1 MLARNNYDDTHE
13 KILECGK
20 RHFIEYGFEK
30 SSLRD
35 ICKDACVTTGAF
47 YRHFND
53 KNELFEAIVS
63 PVANKIIS
71 NFFDYEKAS
80 INSVKTKQNEKVAQV
95 HVDGTIETAMFLFDN
110 KEIYSLIINGSYGTS
125 YANFLEKLTV
135 MEDDARIKMQEISL
149 EADISSERISDKGFH
164 IINHA
169 HFLALTEAV
178 LHSENKREL
187 LENARLVSCFFSG
200 GWKNIRGY

>member
-1 MLARNNYDDTHE
+1 MVRNNYDETHE
-13 KILECGK
+13 KILKCGK
-20 RHFIEYGFEK
+20 KHFLKYGFEK

-80 INSVKTKQNEKVAQV
+80 IDNVKTKQNAKVAQV
-95 HVDGTIETAMFLFDN
+95 HVEGTIETAMFLFDN

-125 YANFLEKLTV
+125 YENFLEKLTG

-149 EADISSERISDKGFH
+149 EADTSSEKISDKGFH

-169 HFLALTEAV
+169 HFW
-178 LHSENKREL
+178 H
-187 LENARLVSCFFSG
+187 
-200 GWKNIRGY
+200 

>member
-1 MLARNNYDDTHE
+1 MGENNYDDTHE

-20 RHFIEYGFEK
+20 RHFLKYGFEK

-47 YRHFND
+47 YRHFDN

-63 PVANKIIS
+63 PVADKIFS
-71 NFFDYEKAS
+71 NFFDYEQAS
-80 INSVKTKQNEKVAQV
+80 IDSIKTKQNEKVSQV
-95 HVDGTIETAMFLFDN
+95 HIDGTIETAMFLFDN

-125 YANFLEKLTV
+125 YENFLEKLTK
-135 MEDDARIKMQEISL
+135 MEDDSRIKMQEISL
-149 EADISSERISDKGFH
+149 EAGIFPERISDKGFH

-178 LHSENKREL
+178 LHSESKQEL
-187 LENARLVSCFFSG
+187 LENARLVSCFFSE
-200 GWKNIRGY
+200 GWKKVRGY

>member
-1 MLARNNYDDTHE
+1 LVRNNYADTHE

-71 NFFDYEKAS
+71 NFFDY
-80 INSVKTKQNEKVAQV
+80 
-95 HVDGTIETAMFLFDN
+95 
-110 KEIYSLIINGSYGTS
+110 
-125 YANFLEKLTV
+125 
-135 MEDDARIKMQEISL
+135 
-149 EADISSERISDKGFH
+149 
-164 IINHA
+164 
-169 HFLALTEAV
+169 
-178 LHSENKREL
+178 
-187 LENARLVSCFFSG
+187 
-200 GWKNIRGY
+200 

>member
-1 MLARNNYDDTHE
+1 MVRNNYADTHE
-13 KILECGK
+13 KILEFGK

-80 INSVKTKQNEKVAQV
+80 IDSVKTKQNAKVAQV
-95 HVDGTIETAMFLFDN
+95 HVEGTIETAMFLFDN

-125 YANFLEKLTV
+125 YENFLEKLTG
-135 MEDDARIKMQEISL
+135 MEDDARIKMQKISL
-149 EADISSERISDKGFH
+149 EADTSSEKISDKGFH

-178 LHSENKREL
+178 LHSENKQEL

-200 GWKNIRGY
+200 GWENIRGY

>member
-1 MLARNNYDDTHE
+1 MVRNNYDETHE

-20 RHFIEYGFEK
+20 RHFLKYGFEK

-47 YRHFND
+47 YRHFDN

-63 PVANKIIS
+63 PVADKIFS
-71 NFFDYEKAS
+71 NFFDYEKES
-80 INSVKTKQNEKVAQV
+80 IDSIKTKHNEKVSQV
-95 HVDGTIETAMFLFDN
+95 HVDGTIETALFLFDN

-125 YANFLEKLTV
+125 YENFLEKLTK
-135 MEDDARIKMQEISL
+135 MEDDTRIKMREISL
-149 EADISSERISDKGFH
+149 EAGISSERISDKGFH

-178 LHSENKREL
+178 LHSESKEEL
-187 LENARLVSCFFSG
+187 LENARLVSCFFSE
-200 GWKNIRGY
+200 GWEKVRGY

>member
-1 MLARNNYDDTHE
+1 MVRNNYDEIHE

-20 RHFIEYGFEK
+20 RHFLKYGFEK

-47 YRHFND
+47 YRHFDN

-63 PVANKIIS
+63 PVADKIFS
-71 NFFDYEKAS
+71 NFFDYEKES
-80 INSVKTKQNEKVAQV
+80 IDSIKTKHNEKVSQV
-95 HVDGTIETAMFLFDN
+95 HIDGTFETALFLFDN

-125 YANFLEKLTV
+125 YENFLEKLTK
-135 MEDDARIKMQEISL
+135 MEDDTRIKMQEISL
-149 EADISSERISDKGFH
+149 EAGISSEKISDKGFH

-178 LHSENKREL
+178 LHSESKEEL
-187 LENARLVSCFFSG
+187 LENARLVSCFFSE
-200 GWKNIRGY
+200 GWKKVRGY

>member
-1 MLARNNYDDTHE
+1 MVRNNYDETHE
-13 KILECGK
+13 KILKCGK
-20 RHFIEYGFEK
+20 KHFLKYGFEK

-63 PVANKIIS
+63 PVANTIIS

-80 INSVKTKQNEKVAQV
+80 IDNVKTKQNAKVAQV
-95 HVDGTIETAMFLFDN
+95 HVEGTIETAMFLFDN

-125 YANFLEKLTV
+125 YENFLEKLTG

-149 EADISSERISDKGFH
+149 EADTSSEKISDKGFH

-178 LHSENKREL
+178 LHSESKEEL
-187 LENARLVSCFFSG
+187 LENARLVSCFFSE
-200 GWKNIRGY
+200 GWKKVRGY

>member
-1 MLARNNYDDTHE
+1 MGENNYDDTHE

-20 RHFIEYGFEK
+20 RHFLKYGFEK

-47 YRHFND
+47 YRHFDN

-80 INSVKTKQNEKVAQV
+80 IDNVKTKQNEKVSQV
-95 HVDGTIETAMFLFDN
+95 HIDGTIETAMFLFDN

-125 YANFLEKLTV
+125 YENFLEKLTG

-149 EADISSERISDKGFH
+149 EADTSSEKISDKGFH

-178 LHSENKREL
+178 LHSESKEEL
-187 LENARLVSCFFSG
+187 LENARLVSCFFSE
-200 GWKNIRGY
+200 GWKKVRGY

>member
-1 MLARNNYDDTHE
+1 MVRNNYDETHE
-13 KILECGK
+13 KILKCGK
-20 RHFIEYGFEK
+20 KHFLKYGFEK

-71 NFFDYEKAS
+71 NFFDYEKTS
-80 INSVKTKQNEKVAQV
+80 IDNVKTKQNAKVAQV
-95 HVDGTIETAMFLFDN
+95 HVEGTIETAMFLFDN

-125 YANFLEKLTV
+125 YENFLEKLTG

-149 EADISSERISDKGFH
+149 EADTSSEKISDKGFH

-178 LHSENKREL
+178 LHSESKEEL
-187 LENARLVSCFFSG
+187 LENARLVSCFFSE
-200 GWKNIRGY
+200 GWKKVRGY

>member
-1 MLARNNYDDTHE
+1 MVRNNYDETHE
-13 KILECGK
+13 KILKCGK
-20 RHFIEYGFEK
+20 KHFLKYGFEK

-80 INSVKTKQNEKVAQV
+80 IDNVKTKQNAKVAQV
-95 HVDGTIETAMFLFDN
+95 HVEGTIETAMFLFDN

-125 YANFLEKLTV
+125 YENFLEKLTG

-149 EADISSERISDKGFH
+149 EADTSSEKISDKGFH

-178 LHSENKREL
+178 LHSESKEEL

-200 GWKNIRGY
+200 GWKKVRGY

>member
-1 MLARNNYDDTHE
+1 MVRNNYDETHE
-13 KILECGK
+13 KILKCGK
-20 RHFIEYGFEK
+20 KHFLKYGFEK

-80 INSVKTKQNEKVAQV
+80 IDNVKTKQNAKVAQV
-95 HVDGTIETAMFLFDN
+95 HVEGTIETAMFLFDN

-125 YANFLEKLTV
+125 YENFLEKLTG

-149 EADISSERISDKGFH
+149 EADTSSEKISDKGFH

-178 LHSENKREL
+178 LHSESKEEL
-187 LENARLVSCFFSG
+187 LENARLVSCFFSE
-200 GWKNIRGY
+200 GWKKVRGY

>member
-1 MLARNNYDDTHE
+1 MVRNNYDETHE
-13 KILECGK
+13 KILKCGK
-20 RHFIEYGFEK
+20 KHFLKYGFEK

-80 INSVKTKQNEKVAQV
+80 IDNVKTKQNAKVAQV
-95 HVDGTIETAMFLFDN
+95 HVEGTIETAMFLFDN

-125 YANFLEKLTV
+125 YENFLEKLTG

-149 EADISSERISDKGFH
+149 EADTSSEKISDKGFH

-178 LHSENKREL
+178 LHSESKEEL
-187 LENARLVSCFFSG
+187 LENARLVSCFFFRRLEKS
-200 GWKNIRGY
+200 

>member
-1 MLARNNYDDTHE
+1 MANGDYEATHK
-13 KILECGK
+13 KILDCGK
-20 RHFIEYGFEK
+20 NIFKTQGFEK

-80 INSVKTKQNEKVAQV
+80 IDSVKTKQNAKVAQV
-95 HVDGTIETAMFLFDN
+95 HVEGTIETAMFLFDN

-125 YANFLEKLTV
+125 YENFLEKLTG

-149 EADISSERISDKGFH
+149 EADTSSEKISDKGFH

-178 LHSENKREL
+178 LHSENKQEL

-200 GWKNIRGY
+200 GWENIRGY